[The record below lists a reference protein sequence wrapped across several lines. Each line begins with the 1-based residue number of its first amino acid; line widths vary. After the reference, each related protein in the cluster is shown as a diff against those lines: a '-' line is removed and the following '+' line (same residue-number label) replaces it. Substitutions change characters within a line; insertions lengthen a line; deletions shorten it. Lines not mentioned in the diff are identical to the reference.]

1 MTNTNKINTIYR
13 PCRKNRDVKLH
24 DLFIF
29 TFDHNILEINDSLWY
44 RTKKITFIF
53 QITFDIIIR
62 YLDVFWTIA
71 LKTFFY

>member
-1 MTNTNKINTIYR
+1 MTNTNKINSIYR

-44 RTKKITFIF
+44 HTQFQKWGDIF
-53 QITFDIIIR
+53 D
-62 YLDVFWTIA
+62 
-71 LKTFFY
+71 KTFVYIYTSYYNW